1 MSETGSKTAWA
12 AYLVGHGPLRKP
24 RPIELQL
31 MRILRYQSLL
41 GSRDEFQG
49 FWRESS
55 IYVDLNYPRSKLF
68 YRREN
73 FPQFQQMLEDLEGR
87 SIGLVLIDVQES
99 VGIYDSY
106 SWIRDALV
114 NAGVR
119 VVNVFYDSEN
129 LIKEYIEERYRG
141 HAHVQEVDDGS
152 DFVNFF
158 PTLSAAIGR
167 AALDPGFRLGHR
179 RRERFEAATSRLHL
193 IGEQNPYSGGREP
206 FIQED
211 LTDEW
216 FRRLD
221 EVRANERVE
230 RRHHE
235 QLFRIAPRMPGLLI
249 EEDIGISAQV
259 RNSEELAKAEERVKQ
274 LGLEKIVEDRFIS
287 YVFHGNGFD
296 VYADIRS
303 KAKLLF
309 YIYRLPEQAKSS
321 DKSNAYFALP
331 DRFTRDVEGK
341 WRAAL
346 GEAMSRYTGT

>member
-1 MSETGSKTAWA
+1 MSETASKTAWA
-12 AYLVGHGPLRKP
+12 AYLVGHGPLREP
-24 RPIELQL
+24 RPIELQM

-41 GSRDEFQG
+41 GSKEEFRG
-49 FWRESS
+49 FWREFF

-68 YRREN
+68 YQRDN
-73 FPQFQQMLEDLEGR
+73 FPQFHQVLEELEGR

-106 SWIRDALV
+106 SWIRTALV
-114 NAGVR
+114 NAGAR
-119 VVNVFYDSEN
+119 VVNVFYDSEK

-141 HAHVQEVDDGS
+141 QALVQEVDDGS

-167 AALDPGFRLGHR
+167 AALDPGFERGDR
-179 RRERFEAATSRLHL
+179 RRERFEAATSRLHR
-193 IGEQNPYSGGREP
+193 IGERNPYSAGREP

-216 FRRLD
+216 FRRFE
-221 EVRANERVE
+221 EVRAKECVE
-230 RRHHE
+230 RRQRE

-249 EEDIGISAQV
+249 EEDIGISAEV
-259 RNSEELAKAEERVKQ
+259 RNSEQLDKAERRVKQ
-274 LGLEKIVEDRFIS
+274 LGLEKIVEDRLIS
-287 YVFHGNGFD
+287 YVFHGDSFD

-309 YIYRLPEQAKSS
+309 YIYRLPTQAKSS
-321 DKSNAYFALP
+321 DKSNVYFALH
-331 DRFTRDVEGK
+331 DRLTRDIQGK

-346 GEAMSRYTGT
+346 ETAMSQYAGK

>member
-1 MSETGSKTAWA
+1 MSEIGSKTAWA
-12 AYLVGHGPLRKP
+12 AYLVGHGPLREP

-31 MRILRYQSLL
+31 MRILRYQTLL
-41 GSRDEFQG
+41 GSRDEFRG

-73 FPQFQQMLEDLEGR
+73 FPQFQKVLEDLEGR

-99 VGIYDSY
+99 AGPYDSY
-106 SWIRDALV
+106 SWIREALMNV
-114 NAGVR
+114 GVR
-119 VVNVFYDSEN
+119 VVNVFHDSEK

-141 HAHVQEVDDGS
+141 QGLVQEVDDGS

-167 AALDPGFRLGHR
+167 AALEPGFRLGDKG
-179 RRERFEAATSRLHL
+179 RERFEAATSRLDI
-193 IGEQNPYSGGREP
+193 IGERNPYSGGREP
-206 FIQED
+206 FIQEG

-221 EVRANERVE
+221 KVRANERIE
-230 RRHHE
+230 RRQHE

-249 EEDIGISAQV
+249 EEDIGILVEV

-274 LGLEKIVEDRFIS
+274 LGLEKIVEDRLIS

-303 KAKLLF
+303 KEKPLF
-309 YIYRLPEQAKSS
+309 YVYRLPKHAKSS
-321 DKSNAYFALP
+321 DKSNVYFALH
-331 DRFTRDVEGK
+331 DRLTRDIQGK

-346 GEAMSRYTGT
+346 ETAMSQYAGK